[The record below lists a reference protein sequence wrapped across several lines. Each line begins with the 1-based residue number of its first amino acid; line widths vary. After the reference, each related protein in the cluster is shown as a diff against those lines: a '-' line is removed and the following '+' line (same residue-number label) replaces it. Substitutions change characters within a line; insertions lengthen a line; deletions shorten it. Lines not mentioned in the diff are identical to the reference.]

1 MLLFCLLLPIFVVDY
16 RHLIPALH
24 SLVSLDFDRFDE
36 VLFPFDLI
44 FKFLGHAY
52 LRAHMTAFLDKSFE
66 SIRQLLSTLFAHP
79 LVVRIIFVFD
89 LKDES
94 IRLGACLPLEL
105 FDPVD
110 CP

>member
-1 MLLFCLLLPIFVVDY
+1 
-16 RHLIPALH
+16 
-24 SLVSLDFDRFDE
+24 
-36 VLFPFDLI
+36 
-44 FKFLGHAY
+44 
-52 LRAHMTAFLDKSFE
+52 MTAFLDKSFE

-79 LVVRIIFVFD
+79 LVVRIIFVSD